1 MLTSLTSLKKTTCVL
16 LLLLI
21 LPALL
26 FAQQIS
32 EKKEIAVFKL
42 GYYRWDIPNQV
53 LGNIDEEIKGVF
65 INIGRFN
72 VMGMNQRLEE
82 GDLNDFIAKLKELKE
97 TQVEIPAEVQ
107 MGREFFTEADLNRL
121 IGSFIV
127 VIPSVSN
134 YILEQLDNG
143 DYEATI
149 KTSFTFYNVEEARTF
164 AQFSVETSAQY
175 ESADQAV
182 GQAIN
187 AIPLQLT
194 YEIRKVPEFQLKTG
208 ILEVQGAE
216 VFLEFGRDMG
226 IKLGD
231 EYMLVSTRIL
241 ESGKAF
247 SSERGL
253 LVIKE
258 VSEEVSRA
266 QVLYAKDGLQVGDQ
280 LQEVPRLGFD
290 TSPYVRVALGA
301 GKDGKALPV
310 VGFRQSF
317 LRGFYGFRP
326 MVGLE
331 VPFIRNIFWGIPL
344 NFYVGGEYDIYL
356 GRLQVIPM
364 AGFGLGGA
372 YLWYLEDGDEE
383 DDEFILS
390 HLGGMA
396 NLTATYLVTRDIKL
410 TAEAGYMHWFSL
422 DPTSLFLDESLLFKS
437 YYGLFVGA
445 GLSIKY

>member
-1 MLTSLTSLKKTTCVL
+1 MFRKMVAVL
-16 LLLLI
+16 LLLLV
-21 LPALL
+21 PVLL
-26 FAQQIS
+26 FAQQVS

-42 GYYRWDIPNQV
+42 GYYKWNIPNEV

-65 INIGRFN
+65 INIGRFD

-107 MGREFFTEADLNRL
+107 MGKEFFTEADLNRL
-121 IGSFIV
+121 IGSFVV

-134 YILEQLDNG
+134 YILEELDSG

-149 KTSFTFYNVEEARTF
+149 KTSFTFFNVEEERTF
-164 AQFSVETSAQY
+164 AQFSVETSAQD
-175 ESADQAV
+175 ESANQAV
-182 GQAIN
+182 GQAVN

-194 YEIRKVPEFQLKTG
+194 YEIRKVAEFRLMTG
-208 ILEVQGAE
+208 ILEVSGSE

-231 EYMLVSTRIL
+231 EYVLMSSRIL
-241 ESGKAF
+241 ESGRSF
-247 SSERGL
+247 SSEQGL
-253 LVIKE
+253 LVVKE
-258 VSEEVSRA
+258 VSDEVSKA
-266 QVLYAKDGLQVGDQ
+266 QIIYAKDRPQVGDQ

-290 TSPYVRVALGA
+290 TSPYLRLALGA

-310 VGFRQSF
+310 VGFRQSV
-317 LRGFYGFRP
+317 LRGFYDFRP
-326 MVGLE
+326 LVGIE
-331 VPFIRNIFWGIPL
+331 VPFIRNILWGIPL
-344 NFYVGGEYDIYL
+344 NFYVGAEYDIYL
-356 GRLQVIPM
+356 GRLQIIPM

-396 NLTATYLVTRDIKL
+396 NVTVTYLATRDIKL

-422 DPTSLFLDESLLFKS
+422 DPTSLFFDSSLLFRS
-437 YYGLFVGA
+437 YSGRFVGA
-445 GLSIKY
+445 GWSIKY

>member
-1 MLTSLTSLKKTTCVL
+1 MFRKMVAVL
-16 LLLLI
+16 LLLLV
-21 LPALL
+21 PVLL
-26 FAQQIS
+26 FAQQVS

-42 GYYRWDIPNQV
+42 GYYKWNIPNEV

-65 INIGRFN
+65 INIGRFD

-107 MGREFFTEADLNRL
+107 MGKEFFTEADLNRL
-121 IGSFIV
+121 IGSFVV

-134 YILEQLDNG
+134 YILEELDSG

-149 KTSFTFYNVEEARTF
+149 KTSFTFFNVEEERTF
-164 AQFSVETSAQY
+164 AQFSVETSAQD
-175 ESADQAV
+175 ESANQAV
-182 GQAIN
+182 GQAVN

-194 YEIRKVPEFQLKTG
+194 YEIRKVAEFRLMTG
-208 ILEVQGAE
+208 ILEVSGSE

-231 EYMLVSTRIL
+231 EYVLMSSRIL
-241 ESGKAF
+241 ESGRSF
-247 SSERGL
+247 SSEQGL
-253 LVIKE
+253 LVVKE
-258 VSEEVSRA
+258 VSDEVSKA
-266 QVLYAKDGLQVGDQ
+266 QIIYAKDRPQVGDQ

-290 TSPYVRVALGA
+290 TSPYLRLALGA

-310 VGFRQSF
+310 VGFRQSV
-317 LRGFYGFRP
+317 LRGFYDFRP
-326 MVGLE
+326 LVGIE
-331 VPFIRNIFWGIPL
+331 VPFIRNILWGIPL
-344 NFYVGGEYDIYL
+344 NFYVGAEYDIYL
-356 GRLQVIPM
+356 GRLQIIPM

-396 NLTATYLVTRDIKL
+396 NVTVTYLATRDIKL

-422 DPTSLFLDESLLFKS
+422 DPTSLFFDSSLLFRS
-437 YYGLFVGA
+437 YSGLFVGA